1 MKYIRE
7 IKILGMR
14 DIMKMKFN
22 WQNENYSENKR
33 KIHSEKLKK

>member
-14 DIMKMKFN
+14 DIMKIEFN